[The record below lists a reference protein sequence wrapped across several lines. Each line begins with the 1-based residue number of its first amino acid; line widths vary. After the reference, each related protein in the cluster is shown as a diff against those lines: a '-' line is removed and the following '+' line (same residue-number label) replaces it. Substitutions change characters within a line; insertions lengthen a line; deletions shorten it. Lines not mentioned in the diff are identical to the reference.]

1 MAVPVMSLGGLLVGR
16 GLVTLDDIDAALERQ
31 RAEGGRLGD
40 NLIALGLLTAD
51 ELMSV
56 INSTPPIP
64 TAISETGISQRSLLN
79 LMLKFMH
86 LEALETVSE
95 LADRMKL
102 PRGVVQQLLD
112 DAQPQRLLQAL
123 GSVRGGI
130 AASIRYSLSEQ
141 GRASAKDALEQN
153 LYLGPAP
160 VSLVAYQE
168 QIQRQRI
175 SNEMLDAD
183 TLRKS
188 FAGLVVPEHYLR
200 KLLPAINAGRT
211 VLLFG
216 PPGNGKTTLATRI
229 ATLFRDVVYV
239 PYAVEVAGQIIK
251 IFDEGLHKPLVSEAD
266 PATLLG
272 KGGLQRERFD
282 ERWVACGRPVAIA
295 GGELTL
301 EMLDLQHNP
310 DTKFYDAP
318 LHIKALNG
326 MLLVDDFGRQ
336 KFDPNELL
344 NRWIVPMENQ
354 IDYLKLNT
362 GTSFSL
368 PFDELLVFS
377 TNLQPSELMDPAFM
391 RRIPYKIKLFA
402 PSPEEYRQIFE
413 DVAYVNSLELVDDVF
428 DFVVERLTVSGKFG
442 LAYYQPRFICEQVV
456 ETCKCFNQRPR
467 LTKELAA
474 EALANLYFD
483 IEDAKDS
490 HAA

>member
-1 MAVPVMSLGGLLVGR
+1 LGGLLVGR

-40 NLIALGLLTAD
+40 NLIALGLLTAE

-79 LMLKFMH
+79 LLLKFMH

-266 PATLLG
+266 TATLLG

-467 LTKELAA
+467 LTKELVA

-483 IEDAKDS
+483 IENSADS
-490 HAA
+490 RAEQ

>member
-1 MAVPVMSLGGLLVGR
+1 MSLGGLLVGR

-40 NLIALGLLTAD
+40 NLIALGLLTAE

-79 LMLKFMH
+79 LLLKFMH

-183 TLRKS
+183 TLRKC

>member
-1 MAVPVMSLGGLLVGR
+1 MSLGGLLVGR

-40 NLIALGLLTAD
+40 NLIALGLLTAE

-79 LMLKFMH
+79 LLLKFMH

-175 SNEMLDAD
+175 SNEILDAD

>member
-1 MAVPVMSLGGLLVGR
+1 MSLGGLLVGR

-40 NLIALGLLTAD
+40 NLIALGLLTAE

-79 LMLKFMH
+79 LLLKFMH

-175 SNEMLDAD
+175 SNEMLNAD

>member
-1 MAVPVMSLGGLLVGR
+1 MSLGGLLVGR

-40 NLIALGLLTAD
+40 NLIALGLLTAE

-79 LMLKFMH
+79 LLLKFMH

-141 GRASAKDALEQN
+141 GRAAAKDALEQN

-266 PATLLG
+266 TATLLG

>member
-1 MAVPVMSLGGLLVGR
+1 MSLGGLLVGR

-40 NLIALGLLTAD
+40 NLIALGLLTAE

-79 LMLKFMH
+79 LLLKFMH

-175 SNEMLDAD
+175 SNEMLNAD

-239 PYAVEVAGQIIK
+239 PYAIEVAGQIIK

-266 PATLLG
+266 TATLLG

>member
-1 MAVPVMSLGGLLVGR
+1 MSLGGLLVGR

-40 NLIALGLLTAD
+40 NLIALGLLTAE

-79 LMLKFMH
+79 LLLKFMH

-175 SNEMLDAD
+175 SNEMLNAD

-200 KLLPAINAGRT
+200 KLLPGDKRRAYRS
-211 VLLFG
+211 
-216 PPGNGKTTLATRI
+216 
-229 ATLFRDVVYV
+229 
-239 PYAVEVAGQIIK
+239 AVRAAGQRQDHTRHPHRDIVQ
-251 IFDEGLHKPLVSEAD
+251 GRRLRPL
-266 PATLLG
+266 
-272 KGGLQRERFD
+272 R
-282 ERWVACGRPVAIA
+282 GRGRRSNHQDIRRGFAQAI
-295 GGELTL
+295 G
-301 EMLDLQHNP
+301 
-310 DTKFYDAP
+310 
-318 LHIKALNG
+318 
-326 MLLVDDFGRQ
+326 V
-336 KFDPNELL
+336 
-344 NRWIVPMENQ
+344 
-354 IDYLKLNT
+354 
-362 GTSFSL
+362 
-368 PFDELLVFS
+368 
-377 TNLQPSELMDPAFM
+377 
-391 RRIPYKIKLFA
+391 
-402 PSPEEYRQIFE
+402 
-413 DVAYVNSLELVDDVF
+413 
-428 DFVVERLTVSGKFG
+428 
-442 LAYYQPRFICEQVV
+442 
-456 ETCKCFNQRPR
+456 
-467 LTKELAA
+467 
-474 EALANLYFD
+474 
-483 IEDAKDS
+483 
-490 HAA
+490 

>member
-1 MAVPVMSLGGLLVGR
+1 MSLGGLLVGR

-40 NLIALGLLTAD
+40 NLIALGLLTAE

-79 LMLKFMH
+79 LLLKFMH
-86 LEALETVSE
+86 LETCETVPE

-112 DAQPQRLLQAL
+112 DAAQQRLLQAL

-130 AASIRYSLSEQ
+130 APSIRYSLSDQ
-141 GRASAKDALEQN
+141 GRAAAKDALEQN

-266 PATLLG
+266 TATLLG

-354 IDYLKLNT
+354 IDFLKLNT
-362 GTSFSL
+362 GMSFSL

-377 TNLQPSELMDPAFM
+377 TNLQPSDLMDPAFL
-391 RRIPYKIKLFA
+391 RRIPYKIKLSA
-402 PSPEEYRQIFE
+402 PSRAEYRQIFDNIARGFGLQLIDE
-413 DVAYVNSLELVDDVF
+413 VF
-428 DFVVERLTVSGKFG
+428 DFVVERLTVAGQFG
-442 LAYYQPRFICEQVV
+442 LAYYQPKFICEQVV
-456 ETCKCFNQRPR
+456 ETSRCFNLRPR

-483 IEDAKDS
+483 IEDAQDS
-490 HAA
+490 QAAL